1 MSVGETDGY
10 VDDDDTS
17 IYRWRIKMTINMFQ
31 EQVCSTNETFVSFLQ
46 SIFLQP
52 YLRLFFSSSFSSSL
66 LLPFYLPFPFDSSV
80 TVSYSLIQFR
90 PSSPPPSARSLDFH
104 DVRKSGHNA
113 SEESLLSLVVARFAN
128 PRWHRGSFSAVLCG
142 ELVNSASGRAA
153 PAFRDLLCTL
163 PLSLVT
169 GLTFC
174 DFWRLL
180 CRGRPW
186 QDSTGRLIGG
196 NLGFRAFTSHADV
209 ETAVAFTFVQDILQ
223 SFV

>member
-1 MSVGETDGY
+1 MSVGETDDY

-52 YLRLFFSSSFSSSL
+52 YLRLFFSSGFSSSL

-104 DVRKSGHNA
+104 DVRKPGHNCNRPQPPTQ
-113 SEESLLSLVVARFAN
+113 LSMRRRKTVSSRSFLIAAYFSRTISFIDYLV
-128 PRWHRGSFSAVLCG
+128 
-142 ELVNSASGRAA
+142 
-153 PAFRDLLCTL
+153 
-163 PLSLVT
+163 
-169 GLTFC
+169 
-174 DFWRLL
+174 
-180 CRGRPW
+180 
-186 QDSTGRLIGG
+186 
-196 NLGFRAFTSHADV
+196 
-209 ETAVAFTFVQDILQ
+209 
-223 SFV
+223 